1 MSEYN
6 AKLYLLSMLAKKC
19 IVCGKSTFL
28 KRVIELGFH
37 PPADTFVKKDQLLNA
52 QNFYP
57 LNCLLCTYCGHFQNE
72 YFVSGEERYI
82 ESNYSYTSSNSPS
95 AMSHWDEF
103 ADTVSKHINLE
114 KGDHVIEFGSNDG
127 YLTLQFQKKGAK
139 GTGIDPSPIMSEV
152 ARKSGVN
159 AIAGFLGK
167 GTVVKAV
174 KKYGKA
180 KLICGNNVLNH
191 IENLNDAMKAIKS
204 GLKDEGFLVVEV
216 PSLKDTVGKYLFD
229 MIFHEHISTF
239 SVKSIDY
246 LLKKNGLYIAKVK
259 NIPYHGGSLRVYAS
273 ADKSKYNNAEVK
285 KQIADEERIE
295 LFSPQTYKKFMAKIT
310 KDKNDLL
317 ATLYSLK
324 KQGKRIAAV
333 GGGARSNTLL
343 NFYRLD
349 STVLEFLTDA
359 SKHKIGKFTPGSNI
373 EIKDDNALL
382 TENIDVAL
390 ITAWNIG
397 RFLTNKIRKVNPKI
411 QFIVPG
417 EKELM

>member
-1 MSEYN
+1 
-6 AKLYLLSMLAKKC
+6 MLAKKC
-19 IVCGKSTFL
+19 IVCSKSSNL

-37 PPADTFVKKDQLLNA
+37 PPADTFVKKDQLLKP
-52 QNFYP
+52 QKFYP
-57 LNCLLCTYCGHFQNE
+57 LNCLLCTHCGHFQNE

-95 AMSHWDEF
+95 AMNHWDEF
-103 ADTVSKHINLE
+103 TDTVSKYIKLLPE
-114 KGDHVIEFGSNDG
+114 DHVIEFGSNDG
-127 YLTLQFQKKGAK
+127 YLTLQFQKKGAR
-139 GTGIDPSPIMSEV
+139 GTGIDPSPIMSAV

-159 AIAGFLGK
+159 AIEGFVGK
-167 GTVVKAV
+167 DTITKAV
-174 KKYGKA
+174 KKYGLA
-180 KLICGNNVLNH
+180 RLICGNNVLNH
-191 IENLNDAMKAIKS
+191 IENLDDAMKAIKS
-204 GLKDEGFLVVEV
+204 GITDGGYFVVEV
-216 PSLKDTVGKYLFD
+216 PSLKDTVEKYLFD

-246 LLKKNGLYIAKVK
+246 LLKKHGLYITKVE

-273 ADKSKYNNAEVK
+273 TKKSEYNKSAVD
-285 KQIADEERIE
+285 KQIESEQKIR
-295 LFSPQTYKKFMAKIT
+295 LFNPETYKQFMAKII

-317 ATLYSLK
+317 AILFSLK

-349 STVLEFLTDA
+349 NTVIEFLTDA
-359 SKHKIGKFTPGSNI
+359 SKHKIGKYTPGSNI
-373 EIKDDNALL
+373 LIKDDNALYS
-382 TENIDVAL
+382 ENIDVAL

-397 RFLTNKIRKVNPKI
+397 KYLVEKIKKINNKI